1 MTAADVYGYLALG
14 CSLTCVFLAASALHA
29 AQLPVLVTIWQAL
42 KGGFKAILGGMF
54 DLNPASRPRFDI
66 AAARRESH
74 ALHLPF
80 PEADG
85 TLSFAP
91 EYVITADEMYAHVRD
106 CDLISKFGVTS
117 EEAMDA
123 AYEALYGSMR
133 DR

>member
-74 ALHLPF
+74 ALGLPF
-80 PEADG
+80 PESDG
-85 TLSFAP
+85 TLSLPP
-91 EYVITADEMYAHVRD
+91 EPKSVVAKTQVHV
-106 CDLISKFGVTS
+106 LAQFGVTS
-117 EEAMDA
+117 EEALEA
-123 AYEALYGSMR
+123 AYEALYGKGQDLR
-133 DR
+133 